1 MDDHVAPLSVNPNL
15 PWSYSSAALC
25 NQFPN
30 LTFDL
35 GKWKKSKWREKI
47 RVSDILFIFL
57 QRSIYELKNS
67 EVQLNNINYEMTIC
81 LIK

>member
-1 MDDHVAPLSVNPNL
+1 MIMLLHSPSIQIYRGATVLQLYVISFL
-15 PWSYSSAALC
+15 T
-25 NQFPN
+25 

>member
-1 MDDHVAPLSVNPNL
+1 MIMLLHSPSIQIYRGATVLQLYVISFLTLPLTSG
-15 PWSYSSAALC
+15 SR
-25 NQFPN
+25 
-30 LTFDL
+30 
-35 GKWKKSKWREKI
+35 KKSKWREKI

>member
-1 MDDHVAPLSVNPNL
+1 MIMLLHSPSIQIYRGATVRQLYVISFLTLPLTSG
-15 PWSYSSAALC
+15 SGK
-25 NQFPN
+25 NQN
-30 LTFDL
+30 
-35 GKWKKSKWREKI
+35 GEKKI
-47 RVSDILFIFL
+47 RVSDILFIFF

>member
-15 PWSYSSAALC
+15 LWSYSSAALR

-35 GKWKKSKWREKI
+35 GKWEKSKWREKI

>member
-1 MDDHVAPLSVNPNL
+1 MIMLLHSPSIQIYRGATVLQL
-15 PWSYSSAALC
+15 Y
-25 NQFPN
+25 
-30 LTFDL
+30 

>member
-1 MDDHVAPLSVNPNL
+1 MIMLLHSPSIQIYRGATVLQLYVISFLTL
-15 PWSYSSAALC
+15 P
-25 NQFPN
+25 
-30 LTFDL
+30 FDL